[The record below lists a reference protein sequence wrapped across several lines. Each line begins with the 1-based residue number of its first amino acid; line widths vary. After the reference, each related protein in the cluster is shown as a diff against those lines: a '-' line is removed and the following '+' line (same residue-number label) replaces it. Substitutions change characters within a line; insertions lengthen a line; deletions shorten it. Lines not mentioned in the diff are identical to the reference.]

1 MIFTQNK
8 TKEDKN
14 KKKKKEK
21 KKIFLDDCF
30 LKSFSS
36 ESHIGKRIL
45 LSRIVGC
52 VSFIEIAR

>member
-14 KKKKKEK
+14 KKKEKE
-21 KKIFLDDCF
+21 KIFLDDCF

-36 ESHIGKRIL
+36 ESRIGKRIL

>member
-14 KKKKKEK
+14 KKKEKE
-21 KKIFLDDCF
+21 KIFLDDCF

-52 VSFIEIAR
+52 VSSIEIAR

>member
-14 KKKKKEK
+14 KKKEKE
-21 KKIFLDDCF
+21 KIFLDDCF

-36 ESHIGKRIL
+36 ESHIEKRIL

-52 VSFIEIAR
+52 VSSIEIAR

>member
-14 KKKKKEK
+14 KKKEKE
-21 KKIFLDDCF
+21 KIFLDDCF

-45 LSRIVGC
+45 LLRIVGC
-52 VSFIEIAR
+52 VSSIEIAR